1 MSPDHGAD
9 PSTVLLIEDNPGDVH
24 LMREGLEKSSV
35 DSTVTVVTDGEAAL
49 DYVSQCD
56 VSDSESMPDL
66 VFLDLNLP
74 KANGRTV
81 LEAIER
87 EPRLRSVPVIICSSS
102 KSPDD
107 IRETAELGAD
117 GYHIKPVDPNEYISL
132 VRTIAESVSDT
143 GRIPPGEHS
152 AADPVE

>member
-1 MSPDHGAD
+1 M
-9 PSTVLLIEDNPGDVH
+9 
-24 LMREGLEKSSV
+24 
-35 DSTVTVVTDGEAAL
+35 
-49 DYVSQCD
+49 SQCD
-56 VSDSESMPDL
+56 TSDSESVPDL

-74 KANGRTV
+74 NANGRTV

-87 EPRLRSVPVIICSSS
+87 EPSLRSVPVIVCSSS
-102 KSPDD
+102 KSTDD

-143 GRIPPGEHS
+143 GQAPPGEHS
-152 AADPVE
+152 ATDHVE